1 MKITLTGS
9 LGNIGNPL
17 TKDLISKGHTVTV
30 ISTDPK
36 KESAVKALGAKLA
49 IGSVE
54 DAEFLT
60 AAFLGA
66 DAVYLMEPQVNF
78 FDKELDIEAYYGKLG
93 RNFVKAILDSGVQ
106 HVVHLSSIGAH
117 TNKGNGMLHFH
128 HLVENILRELPDDIS
143 LTHVRALA
151 IYYNLQSF
159 VPGIRYTGKIT
170 ANYGA
175 DDVIAWVSP
184 IDVADAIA
192 EELELPAQGRKFR
205 YVVSEEL
212 SCNETASIL
221 GTALGIPDLKWEVI
235 SDEQQQAKLV
245 AIGMAPNQA
254 AGLVEMNA
262 AMHTGELFKDYEQHR
277 PPAFGKVK
285 MRDYAKEFAKAY
297 NA

>member
-1 MKITLTGS
+1 MEITLTGS
-9 LGNIGNPL
+9 LGNIGSPL
-17 TKDLISKGHTVTV
+17 AKDLISKGHVVTV
-30 ISTDPK
+30 ISSDPK
-36 KESAVKALGAKLA
+36 KKSTIEALGAKPA

-60 AAFLGA
+60 SAFSGA
-66 DAVYLMEPQVNF
+66 DAVYVMEPPVDF

-128 HLVENILRELPDDIS
+128 HLVENILRELPANIS

-151 IYYNLQSF
+151 IYYNLLSF
-159 VPGIRYTGKIT
+159 VPGIKYTGKIT
-170 ANYGA
+170 ANYGG

-184 IDVADAIA
+184 LDVADAIA

-205 YVVSEEL
+205 YVVSDEL
-212 SCNETASIL
+212 SCNEAAAIL
-221 GTALGIPDLKWEVI
+221 GTAIGIPDLKWEVI

-245 AIGMAPNQA
+245 SIGMAPNQA

-277 PPAFGKVK
+277 PSSLGKVK
-285 MRDYAKEFAKAY
+285 MSDYANEFAKAY

>member
-1 MKITLTGS
+1 MKITLTAS
-9 LGNIGNPL
+9 LGNIGSPL
-17 TKDLISKGHTVTV
+17 ARNLISKGHSVTI

-36 KESAVKALGAKLA
+36 KESAIEALGAEPA

-60 AAFLGA
+60 AAFSGS
-66 DAVYLMEPQVNF
+66 DAVYLMEPPVDF
-78 FDKELDIEAYYGKLG
+78 FDKQLDIEAYYGHLA
-93 RNFVKAILDSGVQ
+93 RNFVKAVLDSRVQ

-128 HLVENILRELPDDIS
+128 HLVENTLRELPGDIS

-159 VPGIRYTGKIT
+159 VPVIKYTGKIS

-184 IDVADAIA
+184 IDIANAIA
-192 EELELPAQGRKFR
+192 EELVLPAQGRKFR
-205 YVVSEEL
+205 YVASEEL

-221 GTALGIPDLKWEVI
+221 GTAIGIPDLKWEVI
-235 SDEQQQAKLV
+235 SDEQQQAKLI

-262 AMHTGELFKDYEQHR
+262 AMHTGELFKDYQQHR
-277 PPAFGKVK
+277 PSAFGKVK
-285 MRDYAKEFAKAY
+285 MSDYAQEFAKAY